1 MNFSIKDLAIS
12 AIFIITISTVI
23 SNIYRPKLGLIYAL
37 VNIVV
42 LTLFSLY
49 KDSWTKNQWNNLLLL
64 ISKEI
69 G

>member
-23 SNIYRPKLGLIYAL
+23 SNIYRPKWGLIYAL

-42 LTLFSLY
+42 LTLFSFY
-49 KDSWTKNQWNNLLLL
+49 KDSWTKNQ
-64 ISKEI
+64 
-69 G
+69 